1 MFTPF
6 CFPLHHLTINIRET
20 DYWSSVM
27 ANLKITVV
35 CLVALSP
42 LLFLSDA
49 LAKNCKKGIPCGNS
63 CISANKVC
71 RIGTANSYS
80 TKNYSN
86 KSISTN
92 SKKSLHGS
100 TVAATGGV
108 SAASLAG
115 RSSGSGGSIGSGVAY
130 NCIYSKVV
138 IVGDAM
144 GPMQGRF
151 HSTVSLSN
159 SAFTAFRPDGSKISS
174 PKMKTKKNGYYFE
187 QDDKTVYVMSVD
199 YKEYAVSDFKT
210 KTTEQWAEC
219 Q

>member
-1 MFTPF
+1 
-6 CFPLHHLTINIRET
+6 
-20 DYWSSVM
+20 M

-108 SAASLAG
+108 SADHWLAG
-115 RSSGSGGSIGSGVAY
+115 LLAVAVQSVLVLL
-130 NCIYSKVV
+130 I
-138 IVGDAM
+138 IVFIL
-144 GPMQGRF
+144 R
-151 HSTVSLSN
+151 L
-159 SAFTAFRPDGSKISS
+159 
-174 PKMKTKKNGYYFE
+174 
-187 QDDKTVYVMSVD
+187 
-199 YKEYAVSDFKT
+199 
-210 KTTEQWAEC
+210 
-219 Q
+219 

>member
-108 SAASLAG
+108 STASLAG
-115 RSSGSGGSIGSGVAY
+115 SLLAVAVQSVLVLL
-130 NCIYSKVV
+130 I
-138 IVGDAM
+138 IVFIL
-144 GPMQGRF
+144 R
-151 HSTVSLSN
+151 L
-159 SAFTAFRPDGSKISS
+159 
-174 PKMKTKKNGYYFE
+174 
-187 QDDKTVYVMSVD
+187 
-199 YKEYAVSDFKT
+199 
-210 KTTEQWAEC
+210 
-219 Q
+219 

>member
-1 MFTPF
+1 
-6 CFPLHHLTINIRET
+6 
-20 DYWSSVM
+20 
-27 ANLKITVV
+27 NLKITVV

-130 NCIYSKVV
+130 NCIYSKAV

-174 PKMKTKKNGYYFE
+174 PKMK
-187 QDDKTVYVMSVD
+187 
-199 YKEYAVSDFKT
+199 
-210 KTTEQWAEC
+210 
-219 Q
+219 

>member
-1 MFTPF
+1 
-6 CFPLHHLTINIRET
+6 
-20 DYWSSVM
+20 M
-27 ANLKITVV
+27 ANFKMTAV

-80 TKNYSN
+80 TKSYSN
-86 KSISTN
+86 KSTSSN
-92 SKKSLHGS
+92 SKKSLYGS
-100 TVAATGGV
+100 TAAATGGV
-108 SAASLAG
+108 SVASLAG
-115 RSSGSGGSIGSGVAY
+115 GSSGGDGSVGSGVVY
-130 NCIYSKVV
+130 NCIYSKAVM
-138 IVGDAM
+138 IGDAM

-151 HSTVSLSN
+151 HSSVSLNN

-174 PKMKTKKNGYYFE
+174 PKMKTKKDGYYFE
-187 QDDKTVYVMSVD
+187 QDDKTVYIMSVD
-199 YKEYAVSDFKT
+199 HKEYAVSDFKT
-210 KTTEQWAEC
+210 KATEQWAEC